1 MSGPLTKLEAETKMP
16 SAHQAVNRPILCS
29 GTQLLHSS
37 RSRKGPE
44 NFIADLITS
53 PSQPFDKPGDS
64 DGKEK
69 PEMATPHQIPAS
81 GIQGPLTTA
90 ARKASDFSAGGP
102 LPSTPDYRRSPFDW
116 R

>member
-16 SAHQAVNRPILCS
+16 SAHQAVNRPTLCS

-37 RSRKGPE
+37 CSRKGPE
-44 NFIADLITS
+44 NFIADLITN

-69 PEMATPHQIPAS
+69 PEIATPHQIPAS
-81 GIQGPLTTA
+81 GIQGSLNNC
-90 ARKASDFSAGGP
+90 RQEGI
-102 LPSTPDYRRSPFDW
+102 
-116 R
+116 